1 MSKPWIIGLGGLG
14 ATAGWASV
22 HLMVRPGTGRL
33 TSAAPMA
40 VGAGIASLAAAGGPI
55 APFAALS
62 SAGLGALGGWTAAT
76 YRAMQEPDRTPEP
89 VQALA
94 DTAPRRTAV
103 VYFTHG
109 EPSTY
114 EPEPW
119 VNMLFEL
126 KRTVPSFP
134 PRPVWPF
141 ILAGIKRSFDAV
153 VLSPHCAI
161 HAETM
166 VAVEQAVGRGDL
178 RWYVSFLDADPP
190 LRSAI
195 AEAVRDGATDLILLT
210 VFLTDSDHTA
220 EADAMDQAMGLTQA
234 GVRSIRTPV
243 LWDDPRLARMI
254 ADKVWRAAAGR
265 DLRTVG
271 VMLVGHGQ
279 PRQWDATHP
288 TETQQEQQFR
298 DDIRA
303 LLIADGF
310 RHDLVSDA
318 WMSFRAPKVPDRVRE
333 LATRGATVVI
343 GVPVTISADSLH
355 SLHDTPEL
363 IRKGAKGT
371 VLEVINVS
379 GWNTEPLLVDIL
391 ADRVR
396 HALHSPALKGE
407 QPMGAEGMV
416 DS

>member
-1 MSKPWIIGLGGLG
+1 MSRPWIGGLAGLGV
-14 ATAGWASV
+14 AAGWASV

-33 TSAAPMA
+33 TATAPIA

-55 APFAALS
+55 APIAALGS
-62 SAGLGALGGWTAAT
+62 VGLGALGGWTAAT
-76 YRAMQEPDRTPEP
+76 YRAMREPDRTPVP
-89 VQALA
+89 VAVLA
-94 DTAPRRTAV
+94 DAAPRRTAV

-114 EPEPW
+114 EAEPW

-126 KRTVPSFP
+126 ERTVPSFP

-153 VLSPHCAI
+153 GRSPHCAI

-166 VAVEQAVGRGDL
+166 DAVARAVGRGDL

-195 AEAVRDGATDLILLT
+195 AQAVREGATDLILLT

-220 EADAMDQAMGLTQA
+220 EADAMDQAMGLTRA
-234 GVRSIRTPV
+234 GVRTVRTPV

-254 ADKVWRAAAGR
+254 ADKVQRAAAGR

-310 RHDLVSDA
+310 GRELVSDA
-318 WMSFRAPKVPDRVRE
+318 WMSFRSPKVPDRVRE
-333 LATRGATVVI
+333 LATRGATVVL

-363 IRKGAKGT
+363 IRKGARGT
-371 VLEVINVS
+371 ALEVVDVS

-396 HALHSPALKGE
+396 TALLSPALTGE
-407 QPMGAEGMV
+407 HGSAPESPAV
-416 DS
+416 